1 LDLIRTAQH
10 EKGMLLKMR
19 VLLLTQ
25 VLPYPPDSGP
35 KVKTY
40 YVLKYL
46 ARQHRVTLVSFVR
59 DTDKPEYI
67 RHLESLCEK
76 VITVPITR
84 SPVRDLAFLGK
95 SLLTSQPWM
104 MLRDE
109 RAEMQAALAEL
120 AALTKDEPFDVVHAD
135 QTNMGQYAL
144 PFTRSRR
151 VLDLHNAL
159 WVLYK
164 RLAETTAYTSPMK
177 YILLRDWRL
186 LKRYEGELCRA
197 FEAVTAVSEEDKAA
211 LMEAGARSDMTVIP
225 IAIDTDE
232 QAFIQRQPSG
242 PHIVHIGTMYWPPN
256 IDGITWFLDEI
267 YPRVKA
273 QVPDVRCT
281 LIGAR
286 PPASISDRAKTDPSL
301 TVTGYVADPLP
312 YLRDSSMMVVPLRS
326 GGGMRVKIL
335 NALSQGIPM
344 VSTTVGCEGIAVT
357 HGEDILVADDPA
369 AFADATVRVLKDAA
383 LNQHVTTRGRQ
394 TAEQKYDYRQ
404 ACKPLDALYAGGA
417 AR

>member
-1 LDLIRTAQH
+1 
-10 EKGMLLKMR
+10 MR

-46 ARQHRVTLVSFVR
+46 ARQHDVTLVSFVR
-59 DTDKPEYI
+59 DSDKPEYI
-67 RHLESLCEK
+67 RHLEGLCER

-84 SPVRDLAFLGK
+84 SPVRDLRFMGQ
-95 SLLTSQPWM
+95 SLLTGQPWM

-109 RAEMQAALAEL
+109 RDEMRQVLKDL
-120 AALTKDEPFDVVHAD
+120 AATTHFDVVHAD

-144 PFTRSRR
+144 PFTDSRT

-164 RLAETTAYTSPMK
+164 RLSETLPLTKPMR
-177 YILLRDWRL
+177 YILIRDWRL
-186 LKRYEGELCRA
+186 LKRYEGELCRN
-197 FEAVTAVSEEDKAA
+197 FDAVTAVTEEDRRW
-211 LMEAGARSDMTVIP
+211 LVEAGARPDMPVIP

-232 QAFIQRQPSG
+232 QSQIARKPSG

-267 YPRVKA
+267 YPLIKQ

-286 PPASISDRAKTDPSL
+286 PPASIVERAQTDPSL
-301 TVTGYVADPLP
+301 TVTGYVEDPLP
-312 YLRDSSMMVVPLRS
+312 YLADSSMMVVPLRA

-335 NALSQGIPM
+335 TALSQGIPM
-344 VSTTVGCEGIAVT
+344 VSTTVGCEGIAVKN
-357 HGEDILVADDPA
+357 GEDILIADDPQG
-369 AFADATVRVLKDAA
+369 FADASVRLLNDAI
-383 LNQHVTTRGRQ
+383 LNERITANGRK
-394 TAEQKYDYRQ
+394 TAENSYDYRQ
-404 ACKPLDALYAGGA
+404 ACKPLDAIYDPALQEQV
-417 AR
+417 

>member
-1 LDLIRTAQH
+1 
-10 EKGMLLKMR
+10 MR

-67 RHLESLCEK
+67 RHLETLCEK

-84 SPVRDLAFLGK
+84 SKVRDLAFLGK
-95 SLLTSQPWM
+95 SLLTNQPWM
-104 MLRDE
+104 MLRDD
-109 RAEMQAALAEL
+109 RAEMRAALAEL
-120 AALTKDEPFDVVHAD
+120 AKGEPFDVVHAD
-135 QTNMGQYAL
+135 QTNMGQFAL

-164 RLAETTAYTSPMK
+164 RLAETTAATSPMK
-177 YILLRDWRL
+177 YILMRDWRL

-211 LMEAGARSDMTVIP
+211 LMEAGARGDMTVIP

-286 PPASISDRAKTDPSL
+286 PPASISERAQTDSSL
-301 TVTGYVADPLP
+301 TVTGYVPDPLP

-344 VSTTVGCEGIAVT
+344 VSTTVGCEGIAVEN
-357 HGEDILVADDPA
+357 GRDILVADDPA
-369 AFADATVRVLKDAA
+369 AFADATVRLLKDAA
-383 LNQHVTTRGRQ
+383 LNQQITERGRQ

-404 ACKPLDALYAGGA
+404 ACKPLDAIYTGGT